1 MSWRLPFLPVQDAVK
16 ARLRADM
23 PGVQVF
29 ERLRVPDAQG
39 LPPIFLGVGA
49 TQVEPRHATRTKL
62 FTVTV
67 EVQVVKLDPK
77 GSGVDAEV
85 YGLADRAAQ
94 ALSRLDLVMA
104 DSWQFIAVPWYTS
117 ASSDLVPMG
126 SSAAAIVTLVFTYTV
141 QDLKPD

>member
-1 MSWRLPFLPVQDAVK
+1 
-16 ARLRADM
+16 M
-23 PGVQVF
+23 PGVKVF
-29 ERLRVPDAQG
+29 ERLRVPDSQG
-39 LPPIFLGVGA
+39 LPSIFLGVGA

-85 YGLADRAAQ
+85 YALADRAAI
-94 ALSRLDLVMA
+94 ALSRLDLVIA
-104 DSWQFIAVPWYTS
+104 DDWKFITVPWYTS
-117 ASSDLVPMG
+117 ASSDLVPMS